1 MSAMPVSEC
10 ASALELMAE
19 RGGVDPIV
27 IDAAWTRLDAE
38 SARLLNALREVAGQV
53 PTVQR

>member
-1 MSAMPVSEC
+1 
-10 ASALELMAE
+10 MAE

-38 SARLLNALREVAGQV
+38 CRRLVNALREVAGQV
-53 PTVQR
+53 RPYSDDDATVTK